1 MNSIRILALLFFLPY
16 SIMATTVSVGILV
29 SKKLTTVIFSPLSG
43 DYVITADSAR
53 IILDN
58 KDLAYLTYSNGK
70 IALKTLKGEIGI
82 YSTIRIES
90 VRESGTFKF
99 KPVIPYGR
107 LRSYDDDL
115 EIRVVQQHLRI
126 INHVNL
132 DKYVAGV
139 VKSEIG
145 ITSSLEL
152 YKVQAIIC
160 RTYSLSNFRK
170 HEEEDYQL
178 CDKVHCQVYAGRCAV
193 TDPETGIMYAG
204 AEKIARAAEITSG
217 IIIVDDNLELVTAAF
232 HSNCGGQTANSED
245 VWSKFLPYLRSVR
258 DTFCYRGRNARWKRR
273 IPERKWIS
281 YLTKSCGLDPAS
293 SNFTK
298 NATAFTQGNRARYYA
313 GHSNIPLHK
322 IRKDWKFKSAYFSI
336 YKQYED
342 LIFSGKGFG
351 HGVGMC
357 QQGAMRMA
365 EYHIDYKKIIHHYY
379 TDVTLIEIGSLK
391 YLLK

>member
-1 MNSIRILALLFFLPY
+1 MKLLRIITLFLFLPY
-16 SIMATTVSVGILV
+16 SITATTVSIGVLT
-29 SKKLTTVIFSPLSG
+29 SKKLTTVIFSPLYG
-43 DYVITADSAR
+43 DYVITADSSR
-53 IILDN
+53 ILLDN
-58 KDLAYLTYSNGK
+58 KDLAYLTYSDGK
-70 IALKTLKGEIGI
+70 IALKTLRGDMGT
-82 YSTIRIES
+82 YSAMRIES
-90 VRESGTFKF
+90 VRETGTFKF
-99 KPVIPYGR
+99 KPVIPYGT

-115 EIRVVQQHLRI
+115 EIRVVEQHLRI
-126 INHVNL
+126 VNHVDL

-139 VKSEIG
+139 VKSEVG
-145 ITSSLEL
+145 IASSLEL

-170 HEEEDYQL
+170 HEEENYQL

-204 AEKIARAAEITSG
+204 AEKIAKAAEITSG

-245 VWSKFLPYLRSVR
+245 VWSKPLPYLRSVK

-273 IPERKWIS
+273 IPEQKWTS
-281 YLTKSCGLDPAS
+281 YLTKSYGLDPAAS
-293 SNFTK
+293 KFNE
-298 NATAFTQGNRARYYA
+298 NATTFAQGRRARYFA
-313 GHSNIPLHK
+313 GNNKIPLHK
-322 IRKDWKFKSAYFSI
+322 IRTDWKFKSAYFSI

-351 HGVGMC
+351 HGVGLC
-357 QQGAMRMA
+357 QQGAMRMS
-365 EYHIDYKKIIHHYY
+365 EYQIDYKKIIHHYY
-379 TDVTLIEIGSLK
+379 TDVTLIDIGSLK

>member
-1 MNSIRILALLFFLPY
+1 MRLVKILLFLCVLP
-16 SIMATTVSVGILV
+16 SFIEATTVSIGVLV
-29 SKKLTTVIFSPLSG
+29 SQKLTTIIFSPLSG

-53 IILDN
+53 IILGN

-70 IALKTLKGEIGI
+70 ISLKTLKGKIGT
-82 YSTIRIES
+82 YSAIRIES
-90 VRESGTFKF
+90 VRETGTFKF
-99 KPVIPYGR
+99 KPVIPYGT

-115 EIRVVQQHLRI
+115 EIRVVGKHLRV

-139 VKSEIG
+139 VKSEVG
-145 ITSSLEL
+145 IASSLEL

-170 HEEEDYQL
+170 HEADNYQL

-193 TDPETGIMYAG
+193 TDPETGIMYSG
-204 AEKIARAAEITSG
+204 AERITKAASMTSG

-245 VWSKFLPYLRSVR
+245 VWSKPLPYLRSVR
-258 DTFCYRGRNARWKRR
+258 DTFCSHGRDARWKRR
-273 IPERKWIS
+273 IPEKKWFS
-281 YLTKSCGLDPAS
+281 YLTKSCGLDPTESKFA
-293 SNFTK
+293 K
-298 NATAFTQGNRARYYA
+298 NATSFSQGKRGRYFA
-313 GHSNIPLHK
+313 GNQNIPLHK
-322 IRKDWKFKSAYFSI
+322 IRRDWRFKSAYFSI
-336 YKQYED
+336 YKQYDD

-351 HGVGMC
+351 HGVGLC
-357 QQGAMRMA
+357 QQGAMVMTD
-365 EYHIDYKKIIHHYY
+365 HGIDYKKIIHHYY
-379 TDVTLIEIGSLK
+379 TDVTLIDIGSLK